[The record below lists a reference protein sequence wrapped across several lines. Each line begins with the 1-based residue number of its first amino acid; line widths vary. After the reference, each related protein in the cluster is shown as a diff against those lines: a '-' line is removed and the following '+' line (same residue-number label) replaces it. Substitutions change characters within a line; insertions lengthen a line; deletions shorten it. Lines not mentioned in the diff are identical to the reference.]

1 MLLVFALAFVMMMLW
16 TEWERFS
23 NPTPQVATTDTGQSA
38 TPTAPAADGSV
49 PAAPAVATGQ
59 APAAVGATPTAPVQ
73 DGEIKSDSPRIQVKT
88 DLLLVEIDAR
98 GGDIATARLLQHA
111 RSSEELDIPF
121 SLMKNEVDDG
131 VLELFRSQTGLITGA
146 GPFTDT
152 TPAHTREYTFAQDSY
167 ELPDGQDELKIP
179 LTYTG
184 GDVEYTKTLTFR
196 RDSYAVDIDYTV
208 KNNSSETW
216 SGFLYAQLM
225 RTEGKSSGG
234 FGLLSAAPS
243 FKGGAIYTPEE
254 KYEKVSFDD
263 MTDEVLSR
271 KVDSGWVAML
281 QHYFV
286 GAFLPKAGQPME
298 FYTTAFANTAPQRYA
313 IGYKTLSPVNVE
325 GGSTGNL
332 STRLFVGPKERD
344 HLLRESE
351 GLPLTVDYG
360 WLTIISEPLFWVLN
374 KIHSVVGN
382 WGWAI
387 ILLTCLI
394 KLIFFPLSAAS
405 YKSMAR
411 MKKMQPR
418 LATLKERYGDDR
430 ARLNQEMMQLYKTE
444 KINPLGGC
452 LPILIQIPVFIA
464 LYWVL
469 LESVEL
475 RQAPWMLWIKD
486 LSIKDPF
493 YVLPI
498 IMGASMIF
506 QQILNPAPVDPIQK
520 NIMMALPVVFTF
532 LFLFFPAGLVLYWVV
547 NNCLSIAQQW
557 YITRKIVK

>member
-1 MLLVFALAFVMMMLW
+1 M
-16 TEWERFS
+16 
-23 NPTPQVATTDTGQSA
+23 
-38 TPTAPAADGSV
+38 
-49 PAAPAVATGQ
+49 
-59 APAAVGATPTAPVQ
+59 
-73 DGEIKSDSPRIQVKT
+73 KSDGQMITVQT
-88 DLLLVEIDAR
+88 DLLRVEIDSV
-98 GGDIATARLLQHA
+98 GGDIATARLLKHA
-111 RSSEELDIPF
+111 RSSEELEVPF
-121 SLMKNEVDDG
+121 SVMKNEIVDG
-131 VLELFRSQTGLITGA
+131 VQELFRSQTGLITAA
-146 GPFTDT
+146 GPFADS
-152 TPAHTREYTFAQDSY
+152 TPIHTRQYEFAQPSY
-167 ELPDGQDELKIP
+167 ELADGANELKVA
-179 LTYTG
+179 LTYKG
-184 GDVEYTKTLTFR
+184 ADVDYVKTFTFR
-196 RDSYAVDIDYTV
+196 RDSYGVDIDYAVT
-208 KNNSSETW
+208 NNASETW

-225 RTEGKSSGG
+225 RTEGESSGG

-243 FKGGAIYTPEE
+243 FKGGAIYTPED
-254 KYEKVSFDD
+254 KYQKISFDD

-298 FYTTAFANTAPQRYA
+298 LYTTAFSNTAPQRYA
-313 IGYKTLSPVNVE
+313 IGYKTLAPVNVSP
-325 GGSTGNL
+325 GSTGHL
-332 STRLFVGPKERD
+332 ETRLFVGPKERK
-344 HLLRESE
+344 HLNLESE
-351 GLPLTVDYG
+351 GLPLTVDFG
-360 WLTIISEPLFWVLN
+360 FLTVISEPLFWVLN

-387 ILLTCLI
+387 IFLTCLI

-430 ARLNQEMMQLYKTE
+430 ARLNQEMMALYKTE